1 VADDRP
7 GAAEVAVNLGARLR
21 TVRQQSGL
29 SLREVARQLGVS
41 PSFVSQLETGK
52 SQPSVAT
59 LYSLAQLLGFSI
71 DQIFSVDGSVV
82 EQVALP
88 ATAAISRSELG
99 SPADA
104 WPQGHGRARL
114 AVMRRGDRPQLV
126 MDSGVI
132 WVQLASNTGSD
143 LDFIEVI
150 YPPHSSSTND
160 NRMLQHAGFEYGYLI
175 EGELEMTVGFE
186 VFTLRAGESMGFDS
200 AIPHLFRNLG
210 SEPARGVWCVRHPRG
225 YQVQSDEMDNLTPD
239 SHAFTIAERPTLAA
253 APSVGRRG
261 PGAGRRPPTDE
272 VAHEGP
278 SVRRERAPRGQ

>member
-1 VADDRP
+1 MAAARIRGDAVEDEKG

-21 TVRQQSGL
+21 EVRQKSGM
-29 SLREVARQLGVS
+29 SLREVSRQLRVS

-71 DQIFSVDGSVV
+71 DDIFSLEQAAAQ
-82 EQVALP
+82 EQVAVT
-88 ATAAISRSELG
+88 ATAAISRSAMG

-104 WPQGHGRARL
+104 WPQADRLARL

-200 AIPHLFRNLG
+200 AIPHLFRNL
-210 SEPARGVWCVRHPRG
+210 SSAPARGVWCVRHPRG
-225 YQVQSDEMDNLTPD
+225 YDVDSRDHDLTPGAM
-239 SHAFTIAERPTLAA
+239 AFTISERHTLADAPIASRRRTRTGRQA
-253 APSVGRRG
+253 A
-261 PGAGRRPPTDE
+261 D
-272 VAHEGP
+272 
-278 SVRRERAPRGQ
+278 